1 MSAPRSDVTRLL
13 QAWSAGDRAALDQ
26 LMPIVADEL
35 RRLARSHLRRE
46 GPGHTLQPTA
56 LVNEVYLR
64 LVGHDRTHWRSRA
77 QFFAFASQLMR
88 RILVDHARAR
98 RAAKRGAGAATV
110 ALDEALDAAVRP
122 EVDVLWL
129 DQALDNLAALDS
141 RQARLV
147 ELRVFGGLT
156 IEESAELLGVGEATV
171 SRDWASARA
180 WLYRELKRA

>member
-1 MSAPRSDVTRLL
+1 
-13 QAWSAGDRAALDQ
+13 
-26 LMPIVADEL
+26 MPIVADEL

-46 GPGHTLQPTA
+46 PRGHTLQPTA

-64 LVGHDRTHWRSRA
+64 LVGQERSGWRGRA
-77 QFFAFASQLMR
+77 QFFAHASQVMR

-98 RAAKRGAGAATV
+98 RASKRGGGAATV
-110 ALDEALDAAVRP
+110 ALDDALDVASATQVDVLQLDEALDG
-122 EVDVLWL
+122 
-129 DQALDNLAALDS
+129 LAAMDQ

-156 IEESAELLGVGEATV
+156 INESAELLGVGAATV